1 MWTREMT
8 TADQGLKSPSRRTLL
23 KVGSLAFGG
32 LVIGF
37 SLPFAGRTFAEQVLN
52 EGPEDQPMSNATA
65 LDAFIS
71 IDRDGRVTFTVPKIE
86 MGQGA
91 QSGLAV
97 MVAEELEIGLDQITL
112 KEAPP
117 NEEIYNDKLLN
128 FQATGG
134 STSIRSNWEPLRQ
147 AGAAARL
154 MLIQTA
160 AQRWQVGADQLRAEN
175 GRVLRSDGQSFG
187 YGELVEDASKLP
199 VPENIPLKPAEQYKL
214 IGKPSRRLDTPSK
227 VDGTARFTIDLV
239 VPGMKYA
246 SARACPVIGGKVRN
260 VDDRAARAVPG
271 VIEVIRLENAV
282 AVIGEHTWAAFA
294 GVRALDIE
302 WDLGDN
308 ASIDSAQMEREILQA
323 LDKPGAIANE
333 QGDIDQALKDAATT
347 FEAEYHLP
355 FLAHAALEP
364 MTCVAQVRP
373 DAVEL
378 WVGTQ
383 VPVRAQTAAAEA
395 SGRPAE
401 QVIVNN
407 QLIGGAFGR
416 RLEVDFISQAA
427 AIAAQVQ
434 YPIKL
439 IWTREEDTTHD
450 MYRPHYIDRFA
461 AALDAEGRLLGWRH
475 TIAGASVLAR
485 FAPAAVPENGL
496 DGDAVEVAMHPIY
509 ALPNLRVNYVPVEAK
524 ALYPS
529 WWRGVG
535 PLRSTYM
542 LESFID
548 EVARSVDQDQV
559 EYRMALLG
567 SHPRAQAVLRLAAEQ
582 AGWGEP
588 LEAGHGRGV
597 AVQEVFGS
605 YLATVVELQVTENKG
620 IKLKRLVVAVD
631 CGQVINPVS
640 VKSQIEG
647 GTLFGLSA
655 ALFNEITVSQ
665 GRVEQTN
672 FHDYRQLRISDAPP
686 VETYIVES
694 SEAPGGVGEAGTA
707 MIAPALVN
715 ALATAS
721 GTRIRRLPLAR
732 AGYYVI

>member
-1 MWTREMT
+1 MSQPDT
-8 TADQGLKSPSRRTLL
+8 TLQSPSRRTLL
-23 KVGSLAFGG
+23 KVGSLALGG

-37 SLPFAGRTFAEQVLN
+37 TLPFAGRSFAEQVLN

-71 IDRDGRVTFTVPKIE
+71 IDRDGQVTFTVPKIE

-97 MVAEELEIGLDQITL
+97 MVAEELEIGLEQITL

-117 NEEIYNDKLLN
+117 NEQIYNDKLLN

-154 MLIQTA
+154 LLIQAA
-160 AQRWQVGADQLRAEN
+160 AQRWQLGADQLRAEN
-175 GRVLRSDGQSFG
+175 GRVLGPDGQSLG
-187 YGELVEDASKLP
+187 YGELVEDAAKLP
-199 VPENIPLKPAEQYKL
+199 VPEDIPLKPADQFRL
-214 IGKPSRRLDTPSK
+214 IGKPTRRLDTPAK

-246 SARACPVIGGKVRN
+246 SIRACPVLGGTLRE
-260 VDDRAARAVPG
+260 VDERAARQIPG
-271 VIEVIRLENAV
+271 VIEVVRLDNAV

-294 GVRALDIE
+294 GVRALEID
-302 WDLGDN
+302 WALGDN
-308 ASIDSAQMEREILQA
+308 AGIDSAQMEREIRGA

-333 QGDIDQALKDAATT
+333 QGDIDAALKDAANT
-347 FEAEYHLP
+347 FEAEYEMP

-364 MTCVAQVRP
+364 MTCVAEVRA

-395 SGRPAE
+395 AGRPVE

-416 RLEVDFISQAA
+416 RLEVDFISQAV
-427 AIAAQVQ
+427 AIAAQVD

-439 IWTREEDTTHD
+439 TWTREEDTTHD

-461 AALDAEGRLLGWRH
+461 AALDAEGRLQGWRH

-485 FAPAAVPENGL
+485 FAPEAVPENGL

-509 ALPNLRVNYVPVEAK
+509 AMPNLRVNYVPVPPR
-524 ALYPS
+524 ALHQS

-548 EVARSVDQDQV
+548 EVARSVEQDPV
-559 EYRMALLG
+559 DYRMALLG
-567 SHPRAQAVLRLAAEQ
+567 NHPRAQGVLRLAAEK

-605 YLATVVELQVTENKG
+605 FLATVVELQVSEDKG
-620 IKLKRLVVAVD
+620 IRLKRLVVAID
-631 CGQVINPVS
+631 CGQVMNPVS

-655 ALFNEITVSQ
+655 ALFNEITVRE

-694 SEAPGGVGEAGTA
+694 REAPGGVGEAGTA

-715 ALATAS
+715 ALAAAN

>member
-1 MWTREMT
+1 MAHPDT
-8 TADQGLKSPSRRTLL
+8 TLESRSRRNLL
-23 KVGSLAFGG
+23 KVGSLALGG

-37 SLPFAGRTFAEQVLN
+37 SLPFPGRSFAEQVLS

-65 LDAFIS
+65 LDAFIG
-71 IDRDGRVTFTVPKIE
+71 IDRDGKVIFTVPKIE

-97 MVAEELEIGLDQITL
+97 MIDEELEIGLDQITL

-117 NEEIYNDKLLN
+117 NEAIYNDKLLN

-154 MLIQTA
+154 LLIQVA

-175 GRVLRSDGQSFG
+175 GRVLGPDGQSFG
-187 YGELVEDASKLP
+187 YGELVDDASKLP
-199 VPENIPLKPAEQYKL
+199 VPENIPLKPAEQFKL
-214 IGKPSRRLDTPSK
+214 IGKPTRRLDTPAK
-227 VDGTARFTIDLV
+227 VNGTARFTIDLV

-246 SARACPVIGGKVRN
+246 SARACPVIGGTVRS
-260 VDDRAARAVPG
+260 VDDRAARKVPG
-271 VIEVIRLENAV
+271 VIDVIRLGNAV
-282 AVIGEHTWAAFA
+282 AVIGEHTWATFA
-294 GVRALDIE
+294 GVRTLEIE
-302 WDLGDN
+302 WDYGDN
-308 ASIDSAQMEREILQA
+308 ADIDSAQMEREIKEA
-323 LDKPGAIANE
+323 LDKPGALANE
-333 QGDIDQALKDAATT
+333 QGDIDKALKDAAKT
-347 FEAEYHLP
+347 FEAEYQMP

-401 QVIVNN
+401 QIIVNN

-416 RLEVDFISQAA
+416 RLEVDFIHQAA
-427 AIAAQVQ
+427 AIAAKVD

-439 IWTREEDTTHD
+439 TWLREEDTTHD

-461 AALDAEGRLLGWRH
+461 AAMDAEGRLLGWRH

-485 FAPAAVPENGL
+485 FAPAAVPDSGL
-496 DGDAVEVAMHPIY
+496 DGDAVEVAIHPIY
-509 ALPNLRVNYVPVEAK
+509 AMQNLRVNYVPVPPK
-524 ALYPS
+524 ALRQS

-548 EVARSVDQDQV
+548 EVARSVDRDPV
-559 EYRMALLG
+559 EYRMELLG

-582 AGWGEP
+582 AGWGKP

-605 YLATVVELQVTENKG
+605 FLATVVELQVTEDKG

-631 CGQVINPVS
+631 CGQVMNPVS

-655 ALFNEITVSQ
+655 ALFNEITVSK
-665 GRVEQTN
+665 GRVEQSN
-672 FHDYRQLRISDAPP
+672 FHDYRQLRISEAPP
-686 VETYIVES
+686 VETFIVES
-694 SEAPGGVGEAGTA
+694 REAPGGVGEAGTA

-715 ALATAS
+715 ALASAN

>member
-1 MWTREMT
+1 MSQPDT
-8 TADQGLKSPSRRTLL
+8 TLQSPSRRTLL
-23 KVGSLAFGG
+23 KVGSLALGG

-37 SLPFAGRTFAEQVLN
+37 TLPFAGRSFAEQILN

-71 IDRDGRVTFTVPKIE
+71 IDRDGQVTFTVPKIE

-97 MVAEELEIGLDQITL
+97 MVAEELEIGLEQITL

-117 NEEIYNDKLLN
+117 NEQIYNDKLLN

-154 MLIQTA
+154 LLIQAA
-160 AQRWQVGADQLRAEN
+160 AQRWQLGADQLRAEN
-175 GRVLRSDGQSFG
+175 RRVLGPDGQSLG
-187 YGELVEDASKLP
+187 YGELVEDATKLP
-199 VPENIPLKPAEQYKL
+199 VPEDIPLKPADQFRL
-214 IGKPSRRLDTPSK
+214 IGKPTRRLDTPAK

-246 SARACPVIGGKVRN
+246 SIRACPVLGGTLRE
-260 VDDRAARAVPG
+260 VDERAARQIPG
-271 VIEVIRLENAV
+271 VIEVVRLDNAV

-294 GVRALDIE
+294 GVRALEID
-302 WDLGDN
+302 WALGDN
-308 ASIDSAQMEREILQA
+308 AGIDSAQMEREIREA

-333 QGDIDQALKDAATT
+333 QGDIDAALKDAART
-347 FEAEYHLP
+347 FEAEYEMP

-364 MTCVAQVRP
+364 MTCVAEVRA

-395 SGRPAE
+395 AGRPVE

-416 RLEVDFISQAA
+416 RLEVDFISQAV
-427 AIAAQVQ
+427 AIAAQVD

-439 IWTREEDTTHD
+439 TWTREEDTTHD

-461 AALDAEGRLLGWRH
+461 AALDAEGRLQGWRH

-485 FAPAAVPENGL
+485 FAPEAVPENGL

-509 ALPNLRVNYVPVEAK
+509 AMPNLRVNYVPVPPR
-524 ALYPS
+524 ALHQS

-548 EVARSVDQDQV
+548 EVARSVERDPVD
-559 EYRMALLG
+559 YRMALLG
-567 SHPRAQAVLRLAAEQ
+567 NHPRAQGVLRLAAEK

-605 YLATVVELQVTENKG
+605 FLATVVELQVSEDKG
-620 IKLKRLVVAVD
+620 IRLKRLVVAID
-631 CGQVINPVS
+631 CGQVMNPVS

-655 ALFNEITVSQ
+655 ALFNEITVRE

-694 SEAPGGVGEAGTA
+694 REAPGGVGEAGTA

-715 ALATAS
+715 ALAAAN

>member
-1 MWTREMT
+1 MSQPDT
-8 TADQGLKSPSRRTLL
+8 TLQSPSRRTLL
-23 KVGSLAFGG
+23 KVGSLALGG

-37 SLPFAGRTFAEQVLN
+37 TLPFAGRSFAEQVLN

-71 IDRDGRVTFTVPKIE
+71 IDRDGQVTFTVPKIE

-97 MVAEELEIGLDQITL
+97 MVAEELEIGLEQITL

-117 NEEIYNDKLLN
+117 NEQIYNDKLLN

-154 MLIQTA
+154 LLIQAA
-160 AQRWQVGADQLRAEN
+160 AQRWQLGADQLRAEN
-175 GRVLRSDGQSFG
+175 GRVLGPDGQSLG
-187 YGELVEDASKLP
+187 YDELVEDAAKLP
-199 VPENIPLKPAEQYKL
+199 VPEDIPLKPADQFRL
-214 IGKPSRRLDTPSK
+214 IGKPTRRLDTPAK

-246 SARACPVIGGKVRN
+246 SIRACPVLGGTLREA
-260 VDDRAARAVPG
+260 DERAARQIPG
-271 VIEVIRLENAV
+271 VIEVVRLDNAV

-294 GVRALDIE
+294 GVRALEID
-302 WDLGDN
+302 WALGDN
-308 ASIDSAQMEREILQA
+308 AGIDSAQMEREIRGA

-333 QGDIDQALKDAATT
+333 QGDIDAALKDAANT
-347 FEAEYHLP
+347 FEAEYEMP

-364 MTCVAQVRP
+364 MTCVAEVRA

-395 SGRPAE
+395 AGRPVE

-416 RLEVDFISQAA
+416 RLEVDFISQAV
-427 AIAAQVQ
+427 AIAAQVD

-439 IWTREEDTTHD
+439 TWTREEDTTHD

-461 AALDAEGRLLGWRH
+461 AALDAEGRLQGWRH

-485 FAPAAVPENGL
+485 FAPEAVPENGL

-509 ALPNLRVNYVPVEAK
+509 AMPNLRVNYVPVPPR
-524 ALYPS
+524 ALHQS

-548 EVARSVDQDQV
+548 EVARSVEQDPV
-559 EYRMALLG
+559 DYRMALLG
-567 SHPRAQAVLRLAAEQ
+567 NHPRAQGVLRLAAEK

-605 YLATVVELQVTENKG
+605 FLATVVELQVSEDKG
-620 IKLKRLVVAVD
+620 IRLKRLVVAID
-631 CGQVINPVS
+631 CGQVMNPVS

-655 ALFNEITVSQ
+655 ALFNEITVRE

-694 SEAPGGVGEAGTA
+694 REAPGGVGEAGTA

-715 ALATAS
+715 ALAAAN

>member
-1 MWTREMT
+1 MSQPDT
-8 TADQGLKSPSRRTLL
+8 TLQSPSRRTLL
-23 KVGSLAFGG
+23 KVGSLALGG

-37 SLPFAGRTFAEQVLN
+37 TLPFAGRSFAEQVLN

-71 IDRDGRVTFTVPKIE
+71 IDRDGQVTFTVPKIE

-97 MVAEELEIGLDQITL
+97 MVAEELEIGLEQITL

-117 NEEIYNDKLLN
+117 NEQIYNDKLLN

-154 MLIQTA
+154 LLIQAA
-160 AQRWQVGADQLRAEN
+160 AQRWQLGADQLRAEN
-175 GRVLRSDGQSFG
+175 GRVLGPDGQSLG
-187 YGELVEDASKLP
+187 YGELVEDAAKLP
-199 VPENIPLKPAEQYKL
+199 VPEDIPLKPADQFRL
-214 IGKPSRRLDTPSK
+214 IGKPTRRLDTPAK

-246 SARACPVIGGKVRN
+246 SIRACPVLGGTLREVN
-260 VDDRAARAVPG
+260 ERAARRIPG
-271 VIEVIRLENAV
+271 VIEVVRLDNAV

-294 GVRALDIE
+294 GVRALEID
-302 WDLGDN
+302 WALGDN
-308 ASIDSAQMEREILQA
+308 AGIDSAQMEREIRAA

-333 QGDIDQALKDAATT
+333 QGDIDAALKDAART
-347 FEAEYHLP
+347 FEAEYEMP

-364 MTCVAQVRP
+364 MTCVAEVRA

-395 SGRPAE
+395 AGRPVE

-416 RLEVDFISQAA
+416 RLEVDFISQAV
-427 AIAAQVQ
+427 AIAAQVD

-439 IWTREEDTTHD
+439 TWTREEDTTHD

-461 AALDAEGRLLGWRH
+461 AALDAEGRLQGWRH

-485 FAPAAVPENGL
+485 FAPEAVPENGL
-496 DGDAVEVAMHPIY
+496 DGDAVEVAMHPSY
-509 ALPNLRVNYVPVEAK
+509 AMPNLRVNYVPVPPR
-524 ALYPS
+524 ALHQS

-548 EVARSVDQDQV
+548 EVARSVEQDPV
-559 EYRMALLG
+559 DYRMALLG
-567 SHPRAQAVLRLAAEQ
+567 NHPRAQGVLRLAAEK

-605 YLATVVELQVTENKG
+605 FLATVVELQVSEDKG
-620 IKLKRLVVAVD
+620 IRLKRLVVAID
-631 CGQVINPVS
+631 CGQVMNPVS

-655 ALFNEITVSQ
+655 ALFNEITVRE

-694 SEAPGGVGEAGTA
+694 REAPGGVGEAGTA

-715 ALATAS
+715 ALAAAN

>member
-1 MWTREMT
+1 MAHPDT
-8 TADQGLKSPSRRTLL
+8 TLESRSRRNLL
-23 KVGSLAFGG
+23 KVGSLALGG

-37 SLPFAGRTFAEQVLN
+37 SLPFPGRSFAEQVLS

-65 LDAFIS
+65 LDAFIG
-71 IDRDGRVTFTVPKIE
+71 IDRDGKVIFTVPKIE

-97 MVAEELEIGLDQITL
+97 MIAEELEIGLDQITL

-117 NEEIYNDKLLN
+117 NEAIYNDKLLN

-154 MLIQTA
+154 LLIQAA

-175 GRVLRSDGQSFG
+175 GRVLGPNGQSFG
-187 YGELVEDASKLP
+187 YGELVDDASKLP
-199 VPENIPLKPAEQYKL
+199 VPENIPLKPAEQFKL
-214 IGKPSRRLDTPSK
+214 IGKPTRRLDTPAK
-227 VDGTARFTIDLV
+227 VNGTARFTIDLV

-246 SARACPVIGGKVRN
+246 SARACPVLGGTVRS
-260 VDDRAARAVPG
+260 VDDRAARKVPG
-271 VIEVIRLENAV
+271 VIDVIRLGDAV
-282 AVIGEHTWAAFA
+282 AVIGEHTWATFA
-294 GVRALDIE
+294 GVRALEIE
-302 WDLGDN
+302 WDYGDN
-308 ASIDSAQMEREILQA
+308 ANIDSAQMEREIKEA
-323 LDKPGAIANE
+323 LDKPGALANE
-333 QGDIDQALKDAATT
+333 QGDIDKALKDAAKT
-347 FEAEYHLP
+347 FEAEYQMP

-401 QVIVNN
+401 QIIVNN

-416 RLEVDFISQAA
+416 RLEVDFIHQAV
-427 AIAAQVQ
+427 AIAAKVD

-439 IWTREEDTTHD
+439 TWLREEDTTHD

-461 AALDAEGRLLGWRH
+461 AAMDAEGRLLGWRH

-485 FAPAAVPENGL
+485 FAPAAVPDSGL
-496 DGDAVEVAMHPIY
+496 DGDAVEVAIHPIY
-509 ALPNLRVNYVPVEAK
+509 AMRNLRVNYVPVPPK
-524 ALYPS
+524 ALRQS

-548 EVARSVDQDQV
+548 EVARSVDRDPV
-559 EYRMALLG
+559 EYRMELLG

-605 YLATVVELQVTENKG
+605 FLATVVELQVTEDKG
-620 IKLKRLVVAVD
+620 IKLKRLVVAID
-631 CGQVINPVS
+631 CGQVMNPVS

-655 ALFNEITVSQ
+655 ALFNEITVSK
-665 GRVEQTN
+665 GRVEQSN
-672 FHDYRQLRISDAPP
+672 FHDYRQLRISEAPP
-686 VETYIVES
+686 VETFIVES
-694 SEAPGGVGEAGTA
+694 REAPGGVGEAGTA

-715 ALATAS
+715 ALASAN

>member
-1 MWTREMT
+1 MSQPDT
-8 TADQGLKSPSRRTLL
+8 TLQSPSRRTLL
-23 KVGSLAFGG
+23 KVGSLALGG

-37 SLPFAGRTFAEQVLN
+37 TLPFAGRSFAEQILN

-71 IDRDGRVTFTVPKIE
+71 IDRDGQVTFTVPKIE

-97 MVAEELEIGLDQITL
+97 MVAEELEIGLEQITL

-117 NEEIYNDKLLN
+117 NEQIYNDKLLN

-154 MLIQTA
+154 LLIQAA
-160 AQRWQVGADQLRAEN
+160 AQRWQLGADQLRAEN
-175 GRVLRSDGQSFG
+175 GRVLGPDGQSLG
-187 YGELVEDASKLP
+187 YGELVEDAAKLP
-199 VPENIPLKPAEQYKL
+199 VPEDIPLKPADQFRL
-214 IGKPSRRLDTPSK
+214 IGKPTRRLDTPAK

-246 SARACPVIGGKVRN
+246 SIRACPVLGGTLRE
-260 VDDRAARAVPG
+260 VDERAARQIPG
-271 VIEVIRLENAV
+271 VIEVVRLDNAV
-282 AVIGEHTWAAFA
+282 AVIGEYTWAAFA
-294 GVRALDIE
+294 GVRALEID
-302 WDLGDN
+302 WALGDN
-308 ASIDSAQMEREILQA
+308 AGIDSAQMEREIRAA

-333 QGDIDQALKDAATT
+333 QGDIDAALKDAART
-347 FEAEYHLP
+347 FEAEYEMP

-364 MTCVAQVRP
+364 MTCVAEVRA

-395 SGRPAE
+395 AGRPVE

-416 RLEVDFISQAA
+416 RLEVDFISQAV
-427 AIAAQVQ
+427 AIAAQVD

-439 IWTREEDTTHD
+439 TWTREEDTTHD

-461 AALDAEGRLLGWRH
+461 AALDAEGRLQGWRH

-485 FAPAAVPENGL
+485 FAPEAVPENGL

-509 ALPNLRVNYVPVEAK
+509 AMPNLRVNYVPVPPR
-524 ALYPS
+524 ALHQS

-548 EVARSVDQDQV
+548 EVARSVEQDPV
-559 EYRMALLG
+559 DYRMALLG
-567 SHPRAQAVLRLAAEQ
+567 NHPRAQGVLRLAAEK

-605 YLATVVELQVTENKG
+605 FLATVVELQVSEDKG
-620 IKLKRLVVAVD
+620 IRLKRLVVAID
-631 CGQVINPVS
+631 CGQVMNPVS

-655 ALFNEITVSQ
+655 ALFNEITVRE

-694 SEAPGGVGEAGTA
+694 REAPGGVGEAGTA

-715 ALATAS
+715 ALAATN

>member
-1 MWTREMT
+1 MSQPDT
-8 TADQGLKSPSRRTLL
+8 TLQSPSRRTLL
-23 KVGSLAFGG
+23 KVGSLALGG

-37 SLPFAGRTFAEQVLN
+37 TLPFAGRSFAEQILN

-71 IDRDGRVTFTVPKIE
+71 IDRDGQVTFTVPKIE

-97 MVAEELEIGLDQITL
+97 MVAEELEIGLEQITL

-117 NEEIYNDKLLN
+117 NEQIYNDKLLN

-154 MLIQTA
+154 LLIQAA
-160 AQRWQVGADQLRAEN
+160 AQRWQLGADQLRAEN
-175 GRVLRSDGQSFG
+175 GRVLGPDGQSLG
-187 YGELVEDASKLP
+187 YGELVEDAAKLP
-199 VPENIPLKPAEQYKL
+199 VPEDIPLKPADQYRL
-214 IGKPSRRLDTPSK
+214 IGKPTRRLDTPAK
-227 VDGTARFTIDLV
+227 VDGTARFTIDLA

-246 SARACPVIGGKVRN
+246 SIRACPVLGGTLRE
-260 VDDRAARAVPG
+260 VDERAARQIPG
-271 VIEVIRLENAV
+271 VIEVVRLDNAV

-294 GVRALDIE
+294 GVRALEID
-302 WDLGDN
+302 WALGDN
-308 ASIDSAQMEREILQA
+308 AGIDSAQMEREIREA

-333 QGDIDQALKDAATT
+333 QGDIDAALKDAART
-347 FEAEYHLP
+347 FEAEYEMP

-364 MTCVAQVRP
+364 MTCVAEVRA

-395 SGRPAE
+395 AGRPVE

-416 RLEVDFISQAA
+416 RLEVDFISQAV
-427 AIAAQVQ
+427 AIAAQVD

-439 IWTREEDTTHD
+439 TWTREEDTTHD

-461 AALDAEGRLLGWRH
+461 AALDAEGRLQGWRH

-485 FAPAAVPENGL
+485 FAPEAVPENGL

-509 ALPNLRVNYVPVEAK
+509 AMPNLRVNYVPVPPR
-524 ALYPS
+524 ALHQS

-548 EVARSVDQDQV
+548 EVARSVEQDPV
-559 EYRMALLG
+559 DYRMALLG
-567 SHPRAQAVLRLAAEQ
+567 NHPRAQGVLRLAAEK

-605 YLATVVELQVTENKG
+605 FLATVVELQVSEDKG
-620 IKLKRLVVAVD
+620 IRLKRLVVAID
-631 CGQVINPVS
+631 CGQVMNPVS

-655 ALFNEITVSQ
+655 ALFNEITVRE

-694 SEAPGGVGEAGTA
+694 REAPGGVGEAGTA

-715 ALATAS
+715 ALAAAN

>member
-1 MWTREMT
+1 MAHPDT
-8 TADQGLKSPSRRTLL
+8 TLESRSRRNLL
-23 KVGSLAFGG
+23 KVGSLALGG

-37 SLPFAGRTFAEQVLN
+37 SLPFPGRSFAEQVLS

-65 LDAFIS
+65 LDAFIG
-71 IDRDGRVTFTVPKIE
+71 IDRDGKVIFTVPKIE

-97 MVAEELEIGLDQITL
+97 MIAEELEIGLDQITL

-117 NEEIYNDKLLN
+117 NEAIYNDKLLN

-154 MLIQTA
+154 LLIQAA

-175 GRVLRSDGQSFG
+175 GRVLGPNGQSFG
-187 YGELVEDASKLP
+187 YGELVDDASKLP
-199 VPENIPLKPAEQYKL
+199 VPENIALKPAEQFKL
-214 IGKPSRRLDTPSK
+214 IGKPTRRLDTPAK
-227 VDGTARFTIDLV
+227 VNGTARFTIDLV

-246 SARACPVIGGKVRN
+246 SARACPVIGGTVRS
-260 VDDRAARAVPG
+260 VDDRAARKVPG
-271 VIEVIRLENAV
+271 VIDVIRLGDAV
-282 AVIGEHTWAAFA
+282 AVIGEHTWATFA
-294 GVRALDIE
+294 GVRALEIE
-302 WDLGDN
+302 WDYGDN
-308 ASIDSAQMEREILQA
+308 ANIDSAQMEREIKEA
-323 LDKPGAIANE
+323 LDKPGALANE
-333 QGDIDQALKDAATT
+333 QGDIDKALKDAAKT
-347 FEAEYHLP
+347 FEAEYQMP

-401 QVIVNN
+401 QIIVNN

-416 RLEVDFISQAA
+416 RLEVDFIHQAA
-427 AIAAQVQ
+427 AIAAKVD

-439 IWTREEDTTHD
+439 TWLREEDTTHD

-461 AALDAEGRLLGWRH
+461 AAMDAEGRLLGWRH

-485 FAPAAVPENGL
+485 FAPAAVPDSGL
-496 DGDAVEVAMHPIY
+496 DGDAVEVAIHPIY
-509 ALPNLRVNYVPVEAK
+509 AMQNLRVNYVPVPPK
-524 ALYPS
+524 ALRQS

-548 EVARSVDQDQV
+548 EVARSVDRDPV
-559 EYRMALLG
+559 EYRMELLG

-582 AGWGEP
+582 AGWSGP

-605 YLATVVELQVTENKG
+605 FLATVVELQVSEDKG
-620 IKLKRLVVAVD
+620 IKLKRLVVAID
-631 CGQVINPVS
+631 CGQVMNPVS

-655 ALFNEITVSQ
+655 ALFNEITVSK
-665 GRVEQTN
+665 GRVEQSN
-672 FHDYRQLRISDAPP
+672 FHDYRQLRISEAPP
-686 VETYIVES
+686 VETFIVES
-694 SEAPGGVGEAGTA
+694 REAPGGVGEAGTA

-715 ALATAS
+715 ALASAN

>member
-1 MWTREMT
+1 MSQPDT
-8 TADQGLKSPSRRTLL
+8 TLQSPSRRTLL
-23 KVGSLAFGG
+23 KVGSLALGG

-37 SLPFAGRTFAEQVLN
+37 TLPFAGRSFAEQILN

-71 IDRDGRVTFTVPKIE
+71 IDRDGQVTFTVPKIE

-97 MVAEELEIGLDQITL
+97 MVAEELEIGLEQITL

-117 NEEIYNDKLLN
+117 NEQIYNDKLLN

-154 MLIQTA
+154 LLIQAA
-160 AQRWQVGADQLRAEN
+160 AQRWQLGADQLRAEN
-175 GRVLRSDGQSFG
+175 GRVLGPDGQSLG
-187 YGELVEDASKLP
+187 YGELVEDAAKLP
-199 VPENIPLKPAEQYKL
+199 VPEDIPLKPADQFRL
-214 IGKPSRRLDTPSK
+214 IGKPTRRLDTPAK

-246 SARACPVIGGKVRN
+246 SIRACPVLGGTLRE
-260 VDDRAARAVPG
+260 VDERAARQIPG
-271 VIEVIRLENAV
+271 VIEVVRLDNAV

-294 GVRALDIE
+294 GVRALEID
-302 WDLGDN
+302 WALGDN
-308 ASIDSAQMEREILQA
+308 ADIGSAQMEREIREA

-333 QGDIDQALKDAATT
+333 QGDIDAALKDAART
-347 FEAEYHLP
+347 FEAEYEMP

-364 MTCVAQVRP
+364 MTCVAEVRA

-395 SGRPAE
+395 AGRPAE

-416 RLEVDFISQAA
+416 RLEVDFISQAV
-427 AIAAQVQ
+427 AIAAQVD

-439 IWTREEDTTHD
+439 TWTREEDTTHD

-461 AALDAEGRLLGWRH
+461 AALDAEGRLQGWRH

-485 FAPAAVPENGL
+485 FAPEAVPENGL

-509 ALPNLRVNYVPVEAK
+509 AMPNLRVNYVPVPPR
-524 ALYPS
+524 ALQQS

-548 EVARSVDQDQV
+548 EVARSVEQDPV
-559 EYRMALLG
+559 DYRMALLG
-567 SHPRAQAVLRLAAEQ
+567 NHPRAQGVLRLAAEK

-605 YLATVVELQVTENKG
+605 FLATVVELQVSEDKG
-620 IKLKRLVVAVD
+620 IRLKRLVVAID
-631 CGQVINPVS
+631 CGQVMNPVS

-655 ALFNEITVSQ
+655 ALFNEITVRE

-694 SEAPGGVGEAGTA
+694 REAPGGVGEAGTA

-715 ALATAS
+715 ALTAAN

>member
-1 MWTREMT
+1 MSQPDT
-8 TADQGLKSPSRRTLL
+8 TLQSPSRRTLL
-23 KVGSLAFGG
+23 KVGSLALGG

-37 SLPFAGRTFAEQVLN
+37 TLPFAGRSFAEQVLN

-71 IDRDGRVTFTVPKIE
+71 IDRDGQVTFTVPKIE

-97 MVAEELEIGLDQITL
+97 MVAEELEIGLEQITL

-117 NEEIYNDKLLN
+117 NEQIYNDKLLN

-147 AGAAARL
+147 AAAAARL
-154 MLIQTA
+154 LLIQAA
-160 AQRWQVGADQLRAEN
+160 AQRWQLGADQLRAEN
-175 GRVLRSDGQSFG
+175 GRVLGPDGQSLG
-187 YGELVEDASKLP
+187 YGELVEDAAKLP
-199 VPENIPLKPAEQYKL
+199 VPEDIPLKPADQFRL
-214 IGKPSRRLDTPSK
+214 IGKPTRRLDTPAK

-246 SARACPVIGGKVRN
+246 SIRACPVLGGTLRE
-260 VDDRAARAVPG
+260 VDERAARQIPG
-271 VIEVIRLENAV
+271 VIEVVRLDNAV

-294 GVRALDIE
+294 GVRALEID
-302 WDLGDN
+302 WALGDN
-308 ASIDSAQMEREILQA
+308 AGIDSAQMEREIRAA

-333 QGDIDQALKDAATT
+333 QGDIDAALKDAART
-347 FEAEYHLP
+347 FEAEYEMP

-364 MTCVAQVRP
+364 MTCVAEVRA

-395 SGRPAE
+395 AGRPVE

-416 RLEVDFISQAA
+416 RLEVDFISQAV
-427 AIAAQVQ
+427 AIAAQVD

-439 IWTREEDTTHD
+439 TWTREEDTTHD

-461 AALDAEGRLLGWRH
+461 AALDAEGRLQGWRH

-485 FAPAAVPENGL
+485 FAPEAVPENGL

-509 ALPNLRVNYVPVEAK
+509 AMPNLRVNYVPVPPR
-524 ALYPS
+524 ALHQS

-548 EVARSVDQDQV
+548 EVARSVEQDPV
-559 EYRMALLG
+559 DYRMALLG
-567 SHPRAQAVLRLAAEQ
+567 NHPRAQGVLRLAAEK

-605 YLATVVELQVTENKG
+605 FLATVVELQVSEDKG
-620 IKLKRLVVAVD
+620 IRLKRLVVAID
-631 CGQVINPVS
+631 CGQVMNPVS

-655 ALFNEITVSQ
+655 ALFNEITVRE

-694 SEAPGGVGEAGTA
+694 REAPGGVGEAGTA

-715 ALATAS
+715 ALAAAN

>member
-1 MWTREMT
+1 MSQPDT
-8 TADQGLKSPSRRTLL
+8 TLQSPSRRTLL
-23 KVGSLAFGG
+23 KVGSLALGG

-37 SLPFAGRTFAEQVLN
+37 TLPFAGRSFAEQILN

-71 IDRDGRVTFTVPKIE
+71 IDRDGQVTFTVPKIE

-97 MVAEELEIGLDQITL
+97 MVAEELEIGLEQITL

-117 NEEIYNDKLLN
+117 NEQIYNDKLLN

-154 MLIQTA
+154 LLIQAA
-160 AQRWQVGADQLRAEN
+160 AQRWQLGADQLRAEN
-175 GRVLRSDGQSFG
+175 GRVLGPDGQSLG
-187 YGELVEDASKLP
+187 YGELVEDAAKLP
-199 VPENIPLKPAEQYKL
+199 VPEDIPLKPADQFRL
-214 IGKPSRRLDTPSK
+214 IGKPTRRLDTPAK

-239 VPGMKYA
+239 VQGMKYA
-246 SARACPVIGGKVRN
+246 SIRACPVLGGTLRE
-260 VDDRAARAVPG
+260 VDERAARQIPG
-271 VIEVIRLENAV
+271 VIEVVRLDNAV

-294 GVRALDIE
+294 GVRALEID
-302 WDLGDN
+302 WALGDN
-308 ASIDSAQMEREILQA
+308 AGIDSAQMEREIRAA

-333 QGDIDQALKDAATT
+333 QGDIDAALKDAART
-347 FEAEYHLP
+347 FEAEYEMP

-364 MTCVAQVRP
+364 MTCVAEVRA

-395 SGRPAE
+395 AGRPAE

-416 RLEVDFISQAA
+416 RLEVDFISQAV
-427 AIAAQVQ
+427 AIAAQVD

-439 IWTREEDTTHD
+439 TWTREEDTTHD

-461 AALDAEGRLLGWRH
+461 AALDAEGRLQGWRH

-485 FAPAAVPENGL
+485 FAPEAVPENGL

-509 ALPNLRVNYVPVEAK
+509 AMPNLRVNYVPVPPR
-524 ALYPS
+524 ALHQS

-548 EVARSVDQDQV
+548 EVARSVEQDPV
-559 EYRMALLG
+559 DYRMALLG
-567 SHPRAQAVLRLAAEQ
+567 NHPRAQGVLRLAAEK

-605 YLATVVELQVTENKG
+605 FLATVVELQVSEDKG
-620 IKLKRLVVAVD
+620 IRLKRLVVAID
-631 CGQVINPVS
+631 CGQVMNPVS

-655 ALFNEITVSQ
+655 ALFNEITVRE

-694 SEAPGGVGEAGTA
+694 REAPGGVGEAGTA

-715 ALATAS
+715 ALAAAN

>member
-1 MWTREMT
+1 MSQPDT
-8 TADQGLKSPSRRTLL
+8 TLQSPSRRTLL
-23 KVGSLAFGG
+23 KVGSLALGG

-37 SLPFAGRTFAEQVLN
+37 TLPFAGRSFAEQVLN

-71 IDRDGRVTFTVPKIE
+71 IDRDGQVTFTVPKIE

-97 MVAEELEIGLDQITL
+97 MVAEELEIGLEQITL

-117 NEEIYNDKLLN
+117 NEQIYNDKLLN

-154 MLIQTA
+154 LLIQAA
-160 AQRWQVGADQLRAEN
+160 AQRWQLGADQLRAEN
-175 GRVLRSDGQSFG
+175 GRVLGPDGQSLG
-187 YGELVEDASKLP
+187 YGELVEDAAKLP
-199 VPENIPLKPAEQYKL
+199 VPEDIPLKPADQFRL
-214 IGKPSRRLDTPSK
+214 IGKPTRRLDTPAK

-246 SARACPVIGGKVRN
+246 SIRACPVLGGTLRE
-260 VDDRAARAVPG
+260 VDERAARQIPG
-271 VIEVIRLENAV
+271 VIEVVRLDNAV

-294 GVRALDIE
+294 GVRALEID
-302 WDLGDN
+302 WALGGN
-308 ASIDSAQMEREILQA
+308 AGIDSAQMEREIRAA

-333 QGDIDQALKDAATT
+333 QGDIDAALKDAART
-347 FEAEYHLP
+347 FEAEYEMP

-364 MTCVAQVRP
+364 MTCVAEVRA

-383 VPVRAQTAAAEA
+383 VPVRAQTAAAEVA
-395 SGRPAE
+395 GRPAE

-416 RLEVDFISQAA
+416 RLEVDFISQAV
-427 AIAAQVQ
+427 AIAAQVD

-439 IWTREEDTTHD
+439 TWTREEDTTHD

-461 AALDAEGRLLGWRH
+461 AALDAEGRLQGWRH
-475 TIAGASVLAR
+475 AIAGASVLAR
-485 FAPAAVPENGL
+485 FAPEAVPENGL

-509 ALPNLRVNYVPVEAK
+509 AMPNLRVNYVPVPPR
-524 ALYPS
+524 ALHQS

-548 EVARSVDQDQV
+548 EVARSVEQDPV
-559 EYRMALLG
+559 DYRMALLG
-567 SHPRAQAVLRLAAEQ
+567 NRPRAQGVLRLAAEK

-605 YLATVVELQVTENKG
+605 FLATVVELQVSEDKG
-620 IKLKRLVVAVD
+620 IRLKRLVVAID
-631 CGQVINPVS
+631 CGQVMNPVS

-655 ALFNEITVSQ
+655 ALFNEITVRE

-694 SEAPGGVGEAGTA
+694 REAPGGVGEAGTA

-715 ALATAS
+715 ALAAAN

>member
-1 MWTREMT
+1 MNKPEPTL
-8 TADQGLKSPSRRTLL
+8 QSPSRRHLL

-37 SLPFAGRTFAEQVLN
+37 SLPFSGRSFAEQILN

-71 IDRDGRVTFTVPKIE
+71 IDRDGQVTFTVPKIE

-97 MVAEELEIGLDQITL
+97 MVAEELEIGLDQIIL

-117 NEEIYNDKLLN
+117 NEAIYNDKLLN

-154 MLIQTA
+154 LLIQAA
-160 AQRWQVGADQLRAEN
+160 AQRWQVGADRLRAEN
-175 GRVLRSDGQSFG
+175 GRVLGPDGQSAG

-199 VPENIPLKPAEQYKL
+199 VPENIPLKSPEHYKL
-214 IGKPSRRLDTPSK
+214 IGKPTRRLDTPAK
-227 VDGTARFTIDLV
+227 VNGSARFTIDLV

-246 SARACPVIGGKVRN
+246 SARACPVLGGTVRN
-260 VDDRAARAVPG
+260 VDDRAARSVPG
-271 VIEVIRLENAV
+271 VIDVIRLEDAV
-282 AVIGEHTWAAFA
+282 AVIGEHTWATFA
-294 GVRALDIE
+294 GLRALEIE
-302 WDLGDN
+302 WDYGKN
-308 ASIDSAQMEREILQA
+308 ASIDSAQMEREIKES
-323 LDKPGAIANE
+323 LDKTGAIANE
-333 QGDIDQALKDAATT
+333 QGDIDKALKDAAKT
-347 FEAEYHLP
+347 FEAEYQMP

-364 MTCVAQVRP
+364 MTCVAQVRA

-401 QVIVNN
+401 QIIVNN

-416 RLEVDFISQAA
+416 RLEVDFVHQAV
-427 AIAAQVQ
+427 AIAAKVD

-439 IWTREEDTTHD
+439 TWTREEDTTHD
-450 MYRPHYIDRFA
+450 MYRPHYIDRFS
-461 AALDAEGRLLGWRH
+461 AALDAEGRLQGWRH

-496 DGDAVEVAMHPIY
+496 DGDAVEVAQHPIY
-509 ALPNLRVNYVPVEAK
+509 AMPNLRVNYVPVPPG
-524 ALYPS
+524 ALRPS

-535 PLRSTYM
+535 ALRSTYM

-548 EVARSVDQDQV
+548 EVARSVDRDPV

-567 SHPRAQAVLRLAAEQ
+567 NHPRAQAALRLAAEKS
-582 AGWGEP
+582 GWGKP

-605 YLATVVELQVTENKG
+605 FLATVVELHVDENKA
-620 IKLKRLVVAVD
+620 IKLKRLVVAID
-631 CGQVINPVS
+631 CGQVMNPVS

-655 ALFNEITVSQ
+655 ALFNEVTVSE
-665 GRVEQTN
+665 GRVEQSN
-672 FHDYRQLRISDAPP
+672 FHDYRQLRISEAPP
-686 VETYIVES
+686 VETYIIES
-694 SEAPGGVGEAGTA
+694 REAPGGVGESGTA

-715 ALATAS
+715 ALASAN

>member
-1 MWTREMT
+1 MSQPDT
-8 TADQGLKSPSRRTLL
+8 TLQSPSRRTLL
-23 KVGSLAFGG
+23 KVGSLALGG

-37 SLPFAGRTFAEQVLN
+37 TLPFAGRSFAEQVLN

-71 IDRDGRVTFTVPKIE
+71 IDRDGQVTFTVPKIE

-97 MVAEELEIGLDQITL
+97 MVAEELEIGLEQITL

-117 NEEIYNDKLLN
+117 NEQIYNDKLLN

-154 MLIQTA
+154 LLIHAA
-160 AQRWQVGADQLRAEN
+160 AQRWQLGADQLRAEN
-175 GRVLRSDGQSFG
+175 GRVLGPDGQSLG
-187 YGELVEDASKLP
+187 YGELVEDAAKLP
-199 VPENIPLKPAEQYKL
+199 VPEDIPLKPADQFRL
-214 IGKPSRRLDTPSK
+214 IGKPTRRLDTPAK

-239 VPGMKYA
+239 VQGMKYA
-246 SARACPVIGGKVRN
+246 SIRACPVLGGTLRE
-260 VDDRAARAVPG
+260 VDERAARQIPG
-271 VIEVIRLENAV
+271 VIEVVRLDNAV
-282 AVIGEHTWAAFA
+282 AVIGDHTWAAFA
-294 GVRALDIE
+294 GVRALEID
-302 WDLGDN
+302 WALGDN
-308 ASIDSAQMEREILQA
+308 AGIDSAQMEREIRAA

-333 QGDIDQALKDAATT
+333 QGDIDAALKDAART
-347 FEAEYHLP
+347 FEAEYEMP

-364 MTCVAQVRP
+364 MTCVAEVRA

-395 SGRPAE
+395 AGRPVE

-416 RLEVDFISQAA
+416 RLEVDFISQAV
-427 AIAAQVQ
+427 AIAAQVD

-439 IWTREEDTTHD
+439 TWTREEDTTHD

-461 AALDAEGRLLGWRH
+461 AALDAEGRLQGWRH

-485 FAPAAVPENGL
+485 FAPEAVPENGL

-509 ALPNLRVNYVPVEAK
+509 AMPNLRVNYVPVPPR
-524 ALYPS
+524 ALHQS

-548 EVARSVDQDQV
+548 EVARSVEQDPV
-559 EYRMALLG
+559 DYRMALLG
-567 SHPRAQAVLRLAAEQ
+567 NHPRAQGVLRLAAEK

-605 YLATVVELQVTENKG
+605 FLATVVELQVSEDKG
-620 IKLKRLVVAVD
+620 IRLKRLVVAID
-631 CGQVINPVS
+631 CGQVMNPVS

-655 ALFNEITVSQ
+655 ALFNEITVRE

-694 SEAPGGVGEAGTA
+694 REAPGGVGEAGTA

-715 ALATAS
+715 ALAAAN

>member
-1 MWTREMT
+1 MSQPDT
-8 TADQGLKSPSRRTLL
+8 TLQSPSRRTLL
-23 KVGSLAFGG
+23 KVGSLALGG

-37 SLPFAGRTFAEQVLN
+37 TLPFAGRSFAEQVLN

-71 IDRDGRVTFTVPKIE
+71 IDRDGQVTFTVPKIE

-97 MVAEELEIGLDQITL
+97 MVAEELEIGLEQITL

-117 NEEIYNDKLLN
+117 NEQIYNDKLLN

-154 MLIQTA
+154 LLIQAA
-160 AQRWQVGADQLRAEN
+160 AQRWQLGADQLRAEN
-175 GRVLRSDGQSFG
+175 GRVLGPDGQSLG
-187 YGELVEDASKLP
+187 YGELVEDAAKLP
-199 VPENIPLKPAEQYKL
+199 VPEDIPLKPADQYRL
-214 IGKPSRRLDTPSK
+214 IGKPTRRLDTPAK

-246 SARACPVIGGKVRN
+246 SIRACPVLGGTLRE
-260 VDDRAARAVPG
+260 VDERAARQIPG
-271 VIEVIRLENAV
+271 VIEVVRLDNAV

-294 GVRALDIE
+294 GVRALEID
-302 WDLGDN
+302 WALGDN
-308 ASIDSAQMEREILQA
+308 AGIDSAQMEREIRAA

-333 QGDIDQALKDAATT
+333 QGDIDAALKDAART
-347 FEAEYHLP
+347 FEAEYEMP

-364 MTCVAQVRP
+364 MTCVAEVRA

-395 SGRPAE
+395 AGRPVE

-416 RLEVDFISQAA
+416 RLEVDFISQAV
-427 AIAAQVQ
+427 AIAAQVD

-439 IWTREEDTTHD
+439 TWTREEDTTHD

-461 AALDAEGRLLGWRH
+461 AALDAEGRLQGWRH

-485 FAPAAVPENGL
+485 FAPEAVPENGL

-509 ALPNLRVNYVPVEAK
+509 AMPNLRVNYVPVPPR
-524 ALYPS
+524 ALHQS

-548 EVARSVDQDQV
+548 EVARSVEQDPV
-559 EYRMALLG
+559 DYRMALLG
-567 SHPRAQAVLRLAAEQ
+567 NHPRAQGVLRLAAEK

-605 YLATVVELQVTENKG
+605 FLATVVELQVSEDKG
-620 IKLKRLVVAVD
+620 IRLKRLVVAID
-631 CGQVINPVS
+631 CGQVMNPVS

-655 ALFNEITVSQ
+655 ALFNEITVRE

-694 SEAPGGVGEAGTA
+694 REAPGGVGEAGTA

-715 ALATAS
+715 ALAAAN

>member
-1 MWTREMT
+1 MSQPDT
-8 TADQGLKSPSRRTLL
+8 TLQSPSRRTLL
-23 KVGSLAFGG
+23 KVGSLALGG

-37 SLPFAGRTFAEQVLN
+37 TLPFAGRSFAEQILN

-71 IDRDGRVTFTVPKIE
+71 IDRDGQVTFTVPKIE

-97 MVAEELEIGLDQITL
+97 MVAEELEIGLEQITL

-117 NEEIYNDKLLN
+117 NEQIYNDKLLN

-154 MLIQTA
+154 LLIQAA
-160 AQRWQVGADQLRAEN
+160 AQRWQLGADQLRAEN
-175 GRVLRSDGQSFG
+175 GRVLGPDGQSLG
-187 YGELVEDASKLP
+187 YGELVEDAAKLP
-199 VPENIPLKPAEQYKL
+199 VPEDIPLKPADQFRL
-214 IGKPSRRLDTPSK
+214 IGKPTRRLDTPAK

-246 SARACPVIGGKVRN
+246 SIRACPVLGGTLRE
-260 VDDRAARAVPG
+260 VDERAARQIPG
-271 VIEVIRLENAV
+271 VIEVVRLDNAV

-294 GVRALDIE
+294 GVRALEID
-302 WDLGDN
+302 WALGDN
-308 ASIDSAQMEREILQA
+308 AGIDSAQMEREIRGA

-333 QGDIDQALKDAATT
+333 QGDIDAALKDAANT
-347 FEAEYHLP
+347 FEAEYEMP

-364 MTCVAQVRP
+364 MTCVAEVRA

-395 SGRPAE
+395 AGRLVE

-416 RLEVDFISQAA
+416 RLEVDFISQAV
-427 AIAAQVQ
+427 AIAAQVD

-439 IWTREEDTTHD
+439 TWTREEDTTHD

-461 AALDAEGRLLGWRH
+461 AALDAEGRLQGWRH

-485 FAPAAVPENGL
+485 FAPEAVPENGL

-509 ALPNLRVNYVPVEAK
+509 AMPNLRVNYVPVPPR
-524 ALYPS
+524 ALHQS

-548 EVARSVDQDQV
+548 EVARSVEQDPV
-559 EYRMALLG
+559 DYRMALLG
-567 SHPRAQAVLRLAAEQ
+567 NHPRAQGVLRLAAEK

-605 YLATVVELQVTENKG
+605 FLATVVELQVSEDKG
-620 IKLKRLVVAVD
+620 IRLKRLVVAID
-631 CGQVINPVS
+631 CGQVMNPVS

-655 ALFNEITVSQ
+655 ALFNEITVRE

-694 SEAPGGVGEAGTA
+694 REAPGGVGEAGTA

-715 ALATAS
+715 ALAAAN

>member
-1 MWTREMT
+1 MSQPDT
-8 TADQGLKSPSRRTLL
+8 TLQSPSRRTLL
-23 KVGSLAFGG
+23 KVGSLALGG

-37 SLPFAGRTFAEQVLN
+37 TLPFAGRSFAEQVLN

-71 IDRDGRVTFTVPKIE
+71 IDRDGQVTFTVPKIE

-97 MVAEELEIGLDQITL
+97 MVAEELEIGLEQITL

-117 NEEIYNDKLLN
+117 NEQIYNDKLLN

-154 MLIQTA
+154 LLIHAA
-160 AQRWQVGADQLRAEN
+160 AQRWQLGADQLRAEN
-175 GRVLRSDGQSFG
+175 GRVLGPDGQSLG
-187 YGELVEDASKLP
+187 YGELVEDAAKLP
-199 VPENIPLKPAEQYKL
+199 VPEDIPLKPADQFRL
-214 IGKPSRRLDTPSK
+214 IGKPTRRLDTPAK

-246 SARACPVIGGKVRN
+246 SIRACPVLGGTLRE
-260 VDDRAARAVPG
+260 VDERAARQIPG
-271 VIEVIRLENAV
+271 VIEVVRLDNAV

-294 GVRALDIE
+294 GVRALEID
-302 WDLGDN
+302 WALGDN
-308 ASIDSAQMEREILQA
+308 AGIDSAQMEREIRAA

-333 QGDIDQALKDAATT
+333 QGDIDAALKDAART
-347 FEAEYHLP
+347 FEAEYEMP

-364 MTCVAQVRP
+364 MTCVAEVRA

-395 SGRPAE
+395 AGRPAE

-416 RLEVDFISQAA
+416 RLEVDFISQAV
-427 AIAAQVQ
+427 AIAAQVD

-439 IWTREEDTTHD
+439 TWTREEDTTHD

-461 AALDAEGRLLGWRH
+461 AALDAEGRLQGWRH

-485 FAPAAVPENGL
+485 FAPEAVPENGL

-509 ALPNLRVNYVPVEAK
+509 AMPNLRVNYVPVPPR
-524 ALYPS
+524 ALHQS

-548 EVARSVDQDQV
+548 EVARSVEQDPV
-559 EYRMALLG
+559 DYRMALLG
-567 SHPRAQAVLRLAAEQ
+567 NHPRAQGVLRRAAEK

-605 YLATVVELQVTENKG
+605 FLATVVELQVSEDKG
-620 IKLKRLVVAVD
+620 IRLKRLVVAID
-631 CGQVINPVS
+631 CGQVMNPVS

-655 ALFNEITVSQ
+655 ALFNEITVRE

-694 SEAPGGVGEAGTA
+694 REAPGGVGEAGTA

-715 ALATAS
+715 ALAAAN

>member
-1 MWTREMT
+1 MSQPDT
-8 TADQGLKSPSRRTLL
+8 TLQSPSRRTLL
-23 KVGSLAFGG
+23 KVGSLALGG

-37 SLPFAGRTFAEQVLN
+37 TLPFAGRSFAEQVLN

-71 IDRDGRVTFTVPKIE
+71 IDRDGQVTFTVPKIE

-97 MVAEELEIGLDQITL
+97 MVAEELEIGLEQITL

-117 NEEIYNDKLLN
+117 NEQIYNDKLLN

-154 MLIQTA
+154 LLIQAA
-160 AQRWQVGADQLRAEN
+160 AQHWQLGADQLRAEN
-175 GRVLRSDGQSFG
+175 GRVLGPDGQSLG
-187 YGELVEDASKLP
+187 YGELVEDAAKLP
-199 VPENIPLKPAEQYKL
+199 VPEDIPLKPADQFRL
-214 IGKPSRRLDTPSK
+214 IGKPTRRLDTPAK

-246 SARACPVIGGKVRN
+246 SIRACPVLGGTLRE
-260 VDDRAARAVPG
+260 VDERAAWQIPG
-271 VIEVIRLENAV
+271 VIEVVRLDNAV

-294 GVRALDIE
+294 GVRALEID
-302 WDLGDN
+302 WALGDN
-308 ASIDSAQMEREILQA
+308 AGIDSAQMEREIRAA

-333 QGDIDQALKDAATT
+333 QGDIDAALKDAANT
-347 FEAEYHLP
+347 FEAEYEMP

-364 MTCVAQVRP
+364 MTCVAEVRA

-395 SGRPAE
+395 AGRPVE

-416 RLEVDFISQAA
+416 RLEVDFISQAV
-427 AIAAQVQ
+427 AIAAQVD

-439 IWTREEDTTHD
+439 TWTREEDTTHD

-461 AALDAEGRLLGWRH
+461 AALDAEGRLQGWRH

-485 FAPAAVPENGL
+485 FAPEAVPENGL

-509 ALPNLRVNYVPVEAK
+509 AMPNLRVNYVPVPPR
-524 ALYPS
+524 ALHQS

-548 EVARSVDQDQV
+548 EVARSVEQDPV
-559 EYRMALLG
+559 DYRMALLG
-567 SHPRAQAVLRLAAEQ
+567 NHPRAQGVLRLAAEK

-605 YLATVVELQVTENKG
+605 FLATVVELQVSEDKG
-620 IKLKRLVVAVD
+620 IRLKRLVVAID
-631 CGQVINPVS
+631 CGQVMNPVS

-655 ALFNEITVSQ
+655 ALFNEITVRE

-694 SEAPGGVGEAGTA
+694 REAPGGVGEAGTA

-715 ALATAS
+715 ALAAAN

>member
-1 MWTREMT
+1 MSQPDT
-8 TADQGLKSPSRRTLL
+8 TLQSPSRRTLL
-23 KVGSLAFGG
+23 KVGSLALGG

-37 SLPFAGRTFAEQVLN
+37 TLPFAGRSFAEQVLN

-71 IDRDGRVTFTVPKIE
+71 IDRDGQVTFTVPKIE

-97 MVAEELEIGLDQITL
+97 MVAEELEIGLEQITL

-117 NEEIYNDKLLN
+117 NEQIYNDKLLN

-154 MLIQTA
+154 LLIQAA
-160 AQRWQVGADQLRAEN
+160 AQRWQLGADQLRAEN
-175 GRVLRSDGQSFG
+175 GRVLGPDGQSLG
-187 YGELVEDASKLP
+187 YGELVEDAAKLP
-199 VPENIPLKPAEQYKL
+199 VPEDIPLKPADQFRL
-214 IGKPSRRLDTPSK
+214 IGKPTRRLDTPAK

-239 VPGMKYA
+239 VPGMKHA
-246 SARACPVIGGKVRN
+246 SIRACPVLGGTLREVN
-260 VDDRAARAVPG
+260 ERAARQIPG
-271 VIEVIRLENAV
+271 VIEVVRLDNAV

-294 GVRALDIE
+294 GVRALEID
-302 WDLGDN
+302 WALGDN
-308 ASIDSAQMEREILQA
+308 AGIDSAQMEREIRAA

-333 QGDIDQALKDAATT
+333 QGDIDAALKDAART
-347 FEAEYHLP
+347 FEAEYEMP

-364 MTCVAQVRP
+364 MTCVAEVRA

-395 SGRPAE
+395 AGRPVE

-416 RLEVDFISQAA
+416 RLEVDFISQAV
-427 AIAAQVQ
+427 AIAAQVD

-439 IWTREEDTTHD
+439 TWTREEDTTHD

-461 AALDAEGRLLGWRH
+461 AALDAEGRLQGWRH

-485 FAPAAVPENGL
+485 FAPEAVPENGL

-509 ALPNLRVNYVPVEAK
+509 AMPNLRVNYVPVPPR
-524 ALYPS
+524 ALHQS

-548 EVARSVDQDQV
+548 EVARSVEQDPV
-559 EYRMALLG
+559 DYRMALLG
-567 SHPRAQAVLRLAAEQ
+567 NHPRAQGVLRLAAEK

-605 YLATVVELQVTENKG
+605 FLATVVELQVSEDKG
-620 IKLKRLVVAVD
+620 IRLKRLVVAID
-631 CGQVINPVS
+631 CGQVMNPVS

-655 ALFNEITVSQ
+655 ALFNEITVRE

-694 SEAPGGVGEAGTA
+694 REAPGGVGEAGTA

-715 ALATAS
+715 ALAAAN

>member
-1 MWTREMT
+1 MSQPDT
-8 TADQGLKSPSRRTLL
+8 TLQSPSRRTLL
-23 KVGSLAFGG
+23 KVGSLALGG

-37 SLPFAGRTFAEQVLN
+37 TLPFAGRSFAEQILN

-71 IDRDGRVTFTVPKIE
+71 IDRDGQVTFTVPKIE

-97 MVAEELEIGLDQITL
+97 MVAEELEIGLEQITL

-117 NEEIYNDKLLN
+117 NEQIYNDKLLN

-154 MLIQTA
+154 LLIQAA
-160 AQRWQVGADQLRAEN
+160 AQRWQLGADQLRAEN
-175 GRVLRSDGQSFG
+175 RRVLGPDGQSLG
-187 YGELVEDASKLP
+187 YGELVEDAAKLP
-199 VPENIPLKPAEQYKL
+199 VPEDIPLKPADQFRL
-214 IGKPSRRLDTPSK
+214 IGKPTRRLDTPAK

-246 SARACPVIGGKVRN
+246 SIRACPVLGGTLRE
-260 VDDRAARAVPG
+260 VDERAARQIPG
-271 VIEVIRLENAV
+271 VIEVVRLDNAV

-294 GVRALDIE
+294 GVRALEID
-302 WDLGDN
+302 WALGDN
-308 ASIDSAQMEREILQA
+308 AGIDSAQMEREIREA

-333 QGDIDQALKDAATT
+333 QGDIDAALKDAART
-347 FEAEYHLP
+347 FEAEYEMP

-364 MTCVAQVRP
+364 MTCVAEVRA

-395 SGRPAE
+395 AGRPVE

-416 RLEVDFISQAA
+416 RLEVDFISQAV
-427 AIAAQVQ
+427 AIAAQVD

-439 IWTREEDTTHD
+439 TWTREEDTTHD

-461 AALDAEGRLLGWRH
+461 AALDAEGRLQGWRH

-485 FAPAAVPENGL
+485 FAPEAVPENGL

-509 ALPNLRVNYVPVEAK
+509 AMPNLRVNYVPVPPR
-524 ALYPS
+524 ALHQS

-548 EVARSVDQDQV
+548 EVARSVERDPVD
-559 EYRMALLG
+559 YRMALLG
-567 SHPRAQAVLRLAAEQ
+567 NHPRAQGVLRLAAEK

-605 YLATVVELQVTENKG
+605 FLATVVELQVSEDKG
-620 IKLKRLVVAVD
+620 IRLKRLVVAID
-631 CGQVINPVS
+631 CGQVMNPVS

-655 ALFNEITVSQ
+655 ALFNEITVRE

-694 SEAPGGVGEAGTA
+694 REAPGGVGEAGTA

-715 ALATAS
+715 ALAAAN

>member
-1 MWTREMT
+1 MSQPDT
-8 TADQGLKSPSRRTLL
+8 TLQSPSRRTLL
-23 KVGSLAFGG
+23 KVGSLALGG

-37 SLPFAGRTFAEQVLN
+37 TLPFAGRSFAEQILN

-71 IDRDGRVTFTVPKIE
+71 IDRDGQVTFTVPKIE

-97 MVAEELEIGLDQITL
+97 MVAEELEIGLEQITL

-117 NEEIYNDKLLN
+117 NEQIYNDKLLN

-154 MLIQTA
+154 LLIQAA
-160 AQRWQVGADQLRAEN
+160 AQRWQLGADQLRAEN
-175 GRVLRSDGQSFG
+175 GRVLGPDGQSLG
-187 YGELVEDASKLP
+187 YGELVEDAAKLP
-199 VPENIPLKPAEQYKL
+199 VPEDIPLKPADQFRL
-214 IGKPSRRLDTPSK
+214 IGKPTRRLDTPAK

-239 VPGMKYA
+239 VQGMKYA
-246 SARACPVIGGKVRN
+246 SIRACPVLGGTLRE
-260 VDDRAARAVPG
+260 VDERAARQIPG
-271 VIEVIRLENAV
+271 VIEVVRLDNAV

-294 GVRALDIE
+294 GVRALEID
-302 WDLGDN
+302 WALGDN
-308 ASIDSAQMEREILQA
+308 AGIDSAQMEREIREA

-333 QGDIDQALKDAATT
+333 QGDIDAALKDAANT
-347 FEAEYHLP
+347 FEAEYEMP

-364 MTCVAQVRP
+364 MTCVAEVRA

-395 SGRPAE
+395 AGRPAE

-416 RLEVDFISQAA
+416 RLEVDFISQAV
-427 AIAAQVQ
+427 AIAAQVD

-439 IWTREEDTTHD
+439 TWTREEDTTHD

-461 AALDAEGRLLGWRH
+461 AALDAEGRLQGWRH

-485 FAPAAVPENGL
+485 FAPEAVPENGL

-509 ALPNLRVNYVPVEAK
+509 AMPNLRVNYVPVPPR
-524 ALYPS
+524 ALQQS

-548 EVARSVDQDQV
+548 EVARSVEQDPV
-559 EYRMALLG
+559 DYRMALLG
-567 SHPRAQAVLRLAAEQ
+567 NHPRAQGVLRLAAEK

-605 YLATVVELQVTENKG
+605 FLATVVELQVSEDKG
-620 IKLKRLVVAVD
+620 IRLKRLVVAID
-631 CGQVINPVS
+631 CGQVMNPVS

-655 ALFNEITVSQ
+655 ALFNEITVRE

-694 SEAPGGVGEAGTA
+694 REAPGGVGEAGTA

-715 ALATAS
+715 ALAAAN

>member
-1 MWTREMT
+1 MSQPDT
-8 TADQGLKSPSRRTLL
+8 TLQSTSRRTLL
-23 KVGSLAFGG
+23 KVGSLALGG

-37 SLPFAGRTFAEQVLN
+37 TLPFAGRSFAEQILN

-71 IDRDGRVTFTVPKIE
+71 IDRDGQVTFTVPKIE

-97 MVAEELEIGLDQITL
+97 MVAEELEIGLEQITL

-117 NEEIYNDKLLN
+117 NEQIYNDKLLN

-154 MLIQTA
+154 LLIQAA
-160 AQRWQVGADQLRAEN
+160 AQRWQLGADQLRAEN
-175 GRVLRSDGQSFG
+175 GRVLDPDGQSLG
-187 YGELVEDASKLP
+187 YGELVEDAAKLP
-199 VPENIPLKPAEQYKL
+199 VPEDIPLKPADQFRL
-214 IGKPSRRLDTPSK
+214 IGKPTRRLDTPAK

-246 SARACPVIGGKVRN
+246 SIRACPVLGGTLRE
-260 VDDRAARAVPG
+260 VDERAARQIPG
-271 VIEVIRLENAV
+271 VIEVVRLDNAV

-294 GVRALDIE
+294 GVRALEID
-302 WDLGDN
+302 WALGDN
-308 ASIDSAQMEREILQA
+308 AGIDSAQMEREIRAA

-333 QGDIDQALKDAATT
+333 QGDIDAALKDAART
-347 FEAEYHLP
+347 FEAEYEMP

-364 MTCVAQVRP
+364 MTCVAEVRA

-395 SGRPAE
+395 AGRPVE

-416 RLEVDFISQAA
+416 RLEVDFISQAV
-427 AIAAQVQ
+427 AIAAQVD

-439 IWTREEDTTHD
+439 TWTREEDTTHD

-461 AALDAEGRLLGWRH
+461 AALDAEGRLQGWRH

-485 FAPAAVPENGL
+485 FAPEAVPENGL

-509 ALPNLRVNYVPVEAK
+509 AMPNLRVNYVPVPPR
-524 ALYPS
+524 ALHQS

-548 EVARSVDQDQV
+548 EVARSVEQDPV
-559 EYRMALLG
+559 DYRMALLG
-567 SHPRAQAVLRLAAEQ
+567 NHPRAQGVLRLAAEK

-605 YLATVVELQVTENKG
+605 FLATVVELQVSEDKG
-620 IKLKRLVVAVD
+620 IRLKRLVVAID
-631 CGQVINPVS
+631 CGQVMNPVS

-655 ALFNEITVSQ
+655 ALFNEITVRE

-694 SEAPGGVGEAGTA
+694 REAPGGVGEAGTA

-715 ALATAS
+715 ALAAAN

>member
-1 MWTREMT
+1 MSQPDT
-8 TADQGLKSPSRRTLL
+8 TLQSPSRRTLL
-23 KVGSLAFGG
+23 KVGSLALGG

-37 SLPFAGRTFAEQVLN
+37 TLPFAGRSFAEQVLN

-71 IDRDGRVTFTVPKIE
+71 IDRDGQVTFTVPKIE

-97 MVAEELEIGLDQITL
+97 MVAEELEIGLEQITL

-117 NEEIYNDKLLN
+117 NEQIYNDKLLN

-154 MLIQTA
+154 LLIQAA
-160 AQRWQVGADQLRAEN
+160 AQRWQLGSDQLRAEN
-175 GRVLRSDGQSFG
+175 GRVLGPDGQSLG
-187 YGELVEDASKLP
+187 YGELVEDAAKLP
-199 VPENIPLKPAEQYKL
+199 VPEDIPLKPADQFRL
-214 IGKPSRRLDTPSK
+214 IGKPTRRLDTPTK

-239 VPGMKYA
+239 VSGMKYA
-246 SARACPVIGGKVRN
+246 SIRACPVLGGTLRE
-260 VDDRAARAVPG
+260 VDERAARQIPG
-271 VIEVIRLENAV
+271 VIEVVRLDNAV

-294 GVRALDIE
+294 GVRALEID
-302 WDLGDN
+302 WALGDN
-308 ASIDSAQMEREILQA
+308 AGIDSAQMEREIRAA

-333 QGDIDQALKDAATT
+333 QGDIDAALKDAART
-347 FEAEYHLP
+347 FEAEYEMP

-364 MTCVAQVRP
+364 MTCVAEVRA

-395 SGRPAE
+395 AGRPVE

-416 RLEVDFISQAA
+416 RLEVDFISQAV
-427 AIAAQVQ
+427 AIAAQVD

-439 IWTREEDTTHD
+439 TWTREEDTTHD

-461 AALDAEGRLLGWRH
+461 AALDAEGRLQGWRH

-485 FAPAAVPENGL
+485 FAPEAVPENGL

-509 ALPNLRVNYVPVEAK
+509 AMPNLRVNYVPVPPR
-524 ALYPS
+524 ALHQS

-548 EVARSVDQDQV
+548 EVARSVEQDPV
-559 EYRMALLG
+559 DYRMALLG
-567 SHPRAQAVLRLAAEQ
+567 NHPRAQGVLRLAAEK

-605 YLATVVELQVTENKG
+605 FLATVVELQVSEDKG
-620 IKLKRLVVAVD
+620 IRLKRLVVAID
-631 CGQVINPVS
+631 CGQVMNPVS

-655 ALFNEITVSQ
+655 ALFNEITVRE

-694 SEAPGGVGEAGTA
+694 REAPGGVGEAGTA

-715 ALATAS
+715 ALAAAN

>member
-1 MWTREMT
+1 MAHPDT
-8 TADQGLKSPSRRTLL
+8 TLESRSRRNLL
-23 KVGSLAFGG
+23 KVGSLALGG

-37 SLPFAGRTFAEQVLN
+37 SLPFPGRSFAEQVLS
-52 EGPEDQPMSNATA
+52 EGPEDQPMSNAKA
-65 LDAFIS
+65 LDAFIG
-71 IDRDGRVTFTVPKIE
+71 IDRDGKVIFTVPKIE

-97 MVAEELEIGLDQITL
+97 MIAEELEIGLDQITL

-117 NEEIYNDKLLN
+117 NEAIYNDKLLN

-154 MLIQTA
+154 LLIQAA

-175 GRVLRSDGQSFG
+175 GRVLGPDGQSFG
-187 YGELVEDASKLP
+187 YGELVDDASKLP
-199 VPENIPLKPAEQYKL
+199 VPENIPLKPAEQFKL
-214 IGKPSRRLDTPSK
+214 IGKPTRRLDTPAK
-227 VDGTARFTIDLV
+227 VNGTARFTIDLV

-246 SARACPVIGGKVRN
+246 SARACPVIGGTVRS
-260 VDDRAARAVPG
+260 VDDRAARKVPG
-271 VIEVIRLENAV
+271 VIDVIRLGDAV
-282 AVIGEHTWAAFA
+282 AVIGEHTWATFA
-294 GVRALDIE
+294 GVRALEIE
-302 WDLGDN
+302 WDYGDN
-308 ASIDSAQMEREILQA
+308 ADIDSAQMEREIKEA
-323 LDKPGAIANE
+323 LDKPGALANE
-333 QGDIDQALKDAATT
+333 QGDIDKALKDAAKT
-347 FEAEYHLP
+347 FEAEYQMP

-401 QVIVNN
+401 QIIVNN

-416 RLEVDFISQAA
+416 RLEVDFIHQAA
-427 AIAAQVQ
+427 AIAAKVD

-439 IWTREEDTTHD
+439 TWLREEDTTHD

-461 AALDAEGRLLGWRH
+461 AAMDAEGRLLGWRH

-485 FAPAAVPENGL
+485 FAPAAVPDSGL
-496 DGDAVEVAMHPIY
+496 DGDAVEVAIHPIY
-509 ALPNLRVNYVPVEAK
+509 AMQNLRVNYVPVPPK
-524 ALYPS
+524 ALRQS

-548 EVARSVDQDQV
+548 EVARSVDRDPV
-559 EYRMALLG
+559 EYRMELLG

-605 YLATVVELQVTENKG
+605 FLATVVELQVTEDKG

-631 CGQVINPVS
+631 CGQVMNPVS

-655 ALFNEITVSQ
+655 ALFNEITVSK
-665 GRVEQTN
+665 GRVEQSN
-672 FHDYRQLRISDAPP
+672 FHDYRQLRISEAPP
-686 VETYIVES
+686 VETFIVES
-694 SEAPGGVGEAGTA
+694 REAPGGVGEAGTA

-715 ALATAS
+715 ALASAN

>member
-1 MWTREMT
+1 MANPDT
-8 TADQGLKSPSRRTLL
+8 TLQSPSRRNLL
-23 KVGSLAFGG
+23 KVGSLALGG

-37 SLPFAGRTFAEQVLN
+37 SLPFPGRSFAEQVLS

-71 IDRDGRVTFTVPKIE
+71 IDRNGQVVFTVPKIE

-117 NEEIYNDKLLN
+117 NEAIYNDKLLN

-154 MLIQTA
+154 LLIQAA
-160 AQRWQVGADQLRAEN
+160 AQRWQVGTDQLRAEN
-175 GRVLRSDGQSFG
+175 GRVLGPNRQSFG
-187 YGELVEDASKLP
+187 YGELVDDASKLP
-199 VPENIPLKPAEQYKL
+199 VPENIPLKPSEQFKL
-214 IGKPSRRLDTPSK
+214 IGKPTRRLDTPAK
-227 VDGTARFTIDLV
+227 VNGTARFTIDLV

-246 SARACPVIGGKVRN
+246 SARACPVIGGTVRS
-260 VDDRAARAVPG
+260 VDDRAARKVSG
-271 VIEVIRLENAV
+271 VIDVIRLGDAV
-282 AVIGEHTWAAFA
+282 AVIGEHTWATFA
-294 GVRALDIE
+294 GVRALEIE
-302 WDLGDN
+302 WDYGDN
-308 ASIDSAQMEREILQA
+308 ATIDSAQMEREIKEA
-323 LDKPGAIANE
+323 LDQPGALASE
-333 QGDIDQALKDAATT
+333 RGDIDKALEDAAKT
-347 FEAEYHLP
+347 FEAEYQMP

-383 VPVRAQTAAAEA
+383 VPVRAQTAASEA

-416 RLEVDFISQAA
+416 RLEVDFISQAV
-427 AIAAQVQ
+427 AIAAKVD

-439 IWTREEDTTHD
+439 TWLREEDTTHD

-461 AALDAEGRLLGWRH
+461 AAMDAEGRLLGWRH

-496 DGDAVEVAMHPIY
+496 DGDAVEVAIHPIY
-509 ALPNLRVNYVPVEAK
+509 AMQDLRVNYVPVPPK
-524 ALYPS
+524 ALRQS

-548 EVARSVDQDQV
+548 EVARSVDRDPV
-559 EYRMALLG
+559 EYRMELLG
-567 SHPRAQAVLRLAAEQ
+567 DHPRAQAVLRLAAEQ
-582 AGWGEP
+582 AGWSEP

-605 YLATVVELQVTENKG
+605 FLATVVELQVSEDKG
-620 IKLKRLVVAVD
+620 IKLKRLVVAID
-631 CGQVINPVS
+631 CGQVMNPVS

-665 GRVEQTN
+665 GRVEQSN
-672 FHDYRQLRISDAPP
+672 FHDYRQLRISEAPP
-686 VETYIVES
+686 VETFIVES
-694 SEAPGGVGEAGTA
+694 REAPGGVGEAGTA

-715 ALATAS
+715 ALAAAN

>member
-1 MWTREMT
+1 MSQPDT
-8 TADQGLKSPSRRTLL
+8 TLQSPSRRTLL
-23 KVGSLAFGG
+23 KVGSLALGG

-37 SLPFAGRTFAEQVLN
+37 TLPFAGRSFAEQVLN

-71 IDRDGRVTFTVPKIE
+71 IDRDGQVTFTVPKIE

-97 MVAEELEIGLDQITL
+97 MVAEELEIGLEQITL

-117 NEEIYNDKLLN
+117 NEQIYNDKLLN

-154 MLIQTA
+154 LLIQAA
-160 AQRWQVGADQLRAEN
+160 AQRWQLGADQLRAEN
-175 GRVLRSDGQSFG
+175 GRVLGPDGQSLG
-187 YGELVEDASKLP
+187 YGELVEDAAKLP
-199 VPENIPLKPAEQYKL
+199 VPEDIPLKPADQFRL
-214 IGKPSRRLDTPSK
+214 IGKPTRRLDTPAK

-246 SARACPVIGGKVRN
+246 SIRACPVLGGTLRE
-260 VDDRAARAVPG
+260 VDERAARQIPG
-271 VIEVIRLENAV
+271 VIEVVRLDNAV

-294 GVRALDIE
+294 GVRALEID
-302 WDLGDN
+302 WALGDN
-308 ASIDSAQMEREILQA
+308 AGIDSAQMEREIRAA

-333 QGDIDQALKDAATT
+333 QGDIDAALKDAART
-347 FEAEYHLP
+347 FEAEYEMP

-364 MTCVAQVRP
+364 MTCVAEVRA

-395 SGRPAE
+395 AGRPVE

-416 RLEVDFISQAA
+416 RLEVDFISQAV
-427 AIAAQVQ
+427 AIAAQVD

-439 IWTREEDTTHD
+439 TWTREEDTTHD

-461 AALDAEGRLLGWRH
+461 AALDAEGRLQGWRH

-485 FAPAAVPENGL
+485 FAPEAVPENGL

-509 ALPNLRVNYVPVEAK
+509 AMPNLRVNYVPVPPR
-524 ALYPS
+524 ALHQS

-548 EVARSVDQDQV
+548 EVARSVEQDPV
-559 EYRMALLG
+559 DYRMALLG
-567 SHPRAQAVLRLAAEQ
+567 NHPRAQGVLRLAAEK

-605 YLATVVELQVTENKG
+605 FLATVVELQVSEDKG
-620 IKLKRLVVAVD
+620 IRLKRLVVAID
-631 CGQVINPVS
+631 CGQVMNPVS
-640 VKSQIEG
+640 VKTQIEG

-655 ALFNEITVSQ
+655 ALFNEITVRE

-694 SEAPGGVGEAGTA
+694 REAPGGVGEAGTA

-715 ALATAS
+715 ALAAAN

>member
-1 MWTREMT
+1 MAHPDT
-8 TADQGLKSPSRRTLL
+8 TLESRSRRNLL

-37 SLPFAGRTFAEQVLN
+37 SLPFPGRSFAEQVLS

-65 LDAFIS
+65 LDAFIG
-71 IDRDGRVTFTVPKIE
+71 IDRDGKVIFTVPKIE

-97 MVAEELEIGLDQITL
+97 MIAEELEIGLDQITL

-117 NEEIYNDKLLN
+117 NEAIYNDKLLN

-154 MLIQTA
+154 LLIQVA

-175 GRVLRSDGQSFG
+175 GRVLGPDGQSFG
-187 YGELVEDASKLP
+187 YGELVDDASKLP
-199 VPENIPLKPAEQYKL
+199 VPENIPLKPAEQFKL
-214 IGKPSRRLDTPSK
+214 IGKPTRRLDTPAK
-227 VDGTARFTIDLV
+227 VNGTARFTIDLV

-246 SARACPVIGGKVRN
+246 SARACPVIGGTVRS
-260 VDDRAARAVPG
+260 VDDRAARKVPG
-271 VIEVIRLENAV
+271 VIDVIRLGDAV
-282 AVIGEHTWAAFA
+282 AVIGEHTWATFA
-294 GVRALDIE
+294 GVRALEIE
-302 WDLGDN
+302 WDYGDN
-308 ASIDSAQMEREILQA
+308 ADIDSAQMEREIKEA
-323 LDKPGAIANE
+323 LDKPGALANE
-333 QGDIDQALKDAATT
+333 QGDIDKALKDAAKT
-347 FEAEYHLP
+347 FEAEYQMP

-401 QVIVNN
+401 QIIVNN

-416 RLEVDFISQAA
+416 RLEVDFIHQAA
-427 AIAAQVQ
+427 AIAAKVD

-439 IWTREEDTTHD
+439 TWLREEDTTHD

-461 AALDAEGRLLGWRH
+461 AAMDAEGRLLGWRH

-485 FAPAAVPENGL
+485 FAPAAVPDSGL
-496 DGDAVEVAMHPIY
+496 DGDAVEVAIHPIY
-509 ALPNLRVNYVPVEAK
+509 AMQNLRVNYVPVPPK
-524 ALYPS
+524 ALRQS

-548 EVARSVDQDQV
+548 EVARSVDRDPV
-559 EYRMALLG
+559 EYRMELLG

-582 AGWGEP
+582 AGWGKP

-605 YLATVVELQVTENKG
+605 FLATVVELQVTEDKG

-631 CGQVINPVS
+631 CGQVMNPVS

-655 ALFNEITVSQ
+655 ALFNEITVSK
-665 GRVEQTN
+665 GRVEQSN
-672 FHDYRQLRISDAPP
+672 FHDYRQLRISEAPP
-686 VETYIVES
+686 VETFIVES
-694 SEAPGGVGEAGTA
+694 REAPGGVGEAGTA

-715 ALATAS
+715 ALASAN

>member
-1 MWTREMT
+1 MSQPDT
-8 TADQGLKSPSRRTLL
+8 TLQSPSRRTLL
-23 KVGSLAFGG
+23 KVGSLALGG

-37 SLPFAGRTFAEQVLN
+37 TLPFAGRSFAEQVLN

-71 IDRDGRVTFTVPKIE
+71 IDRDGQVTFTVPKIE

-97 MVAEELEIGLDQITL
+97 MVAEELEIGLEQITL

-117 NEEIYNDKLLN
+117 NEQIYNDKLLN

-154 MLIQTA
+154 LLIQAA
-160 AQRWQVGADQLRAEN
+160 AQRWQLGADQLRAEN
-175 GRVLRSDGQSFG
+175 GRVLGPDGQSLG
-187 YGELVEDASKLP
+187 YGELVEDAAKLP
-199 VPENIPLKPAEQYKL
+199 VPEDIPLKPADQFRL
-214 IGKPSRRLDTPSK
+214 IGKPTRRLDTPAK

-246 SARACPVIGGKVRN
+246 SIRACPVLGGTLRE
-260 VDDRAARAVPG
+260 VDERAARQIPG
-271 VIEVIRLENAV
+271 VIEVVRLDNAV

-294 GVRALDIE
+294 GVRALEID
-302 WDLGDN
+302 WALGDN
-308 ASIDSAQMEREILQA
+308 AGIDSAQMEREIREA

-333 QGDIDQALKDAATT
+333 QGDIDAALKDAART
-347 FEAEYHLP
+347 FEAEYEMP

-364 MTCVAQVRP
+364 MTCVAEVRA

-383 VPVRAQTAAAEA
+383 VPVRAQTAAAEVA
-395 SGRPAE
+395 GRPAE

-416 RLEVDFISQAA
+416 RLEVDFISQAV
-427 AIAAQVQ
+427 AIAAQVD

-439 IWTREEDTTHD
+439 TWTREEDTTHD

-461 AALDAEGRLLGWRH
+461 AALDAEGRLQGWRH

-485 FAPAAVPENGL
+485 FAPEAVPENGL

-509 ALPNLRVNYVPVEAK
+509 AMPNLRVNYVPVPPR
-524 ALYPS
+524 ALHQS

-548 EVARSVDQDQV
+548 EVARSVEQDPV
-559 EYRMALLG
+559 DYRMALLG
-567 SHPRAQAVLRLAAEQ
+567 SHRRAQGVLRLAAEK

-605 YLATVVELQVTENKG
+605 FLATVVELQVSEDKG
-620 IKLKRLVVAVD
+620 VRLKRLVVAID
-631 CGQVINPVS
+631 CGQVMNPVS

-655 ALFNEITVSQ
+655 ALFNEITVRE

-694 SEAPGGVGEAGTA
+694 REAPGGVGEAGTA

-715 ALATAS
+715 ALAAAN

>member
-1 MWTREMT
+1 MSQPDT
-8 TADQGLKSPSRRTLL
+8 TLQSPSRRTLL
-23 KVGSLAFGG
+23 KVGSLALGG

-37 SLPFAGRTFAEQVLN
+37 TLPFAGRSFAEQILN

-71 IDRDGRVTFTVPKIE
+71 IDRDGQVTFTVPKIE

-97 MVAEELEIGLDQITL
+97 MVAEELEIGLEQITL

-117 NEEIYNDKLLN
+117 NEQIYNDKLLN

-154 MLIQTA
+154 LLIQAA
-160 AQRWQVGADQLRAEN
+160 AQRWQLGADQLRAEN
-175 GRVLRSDGQSFG
+175 GRVLGPDGQSLG
-187 YGELVEDASKLP
+187 YGELVEDAAKLP
-199 VPENIPLKPAEQYKL
+199 VPEDIPLKPADQFRL
-214 IGKPSRRLDTPSK
+214 IGKPTRRLDTPAK

-246 SARACPVIGGKVRN
+246 SIRACPVLGGTLRE
-260 VDDRAARAVPG
+260 VDERAARQILG
-271 VIEVIRLENAV
+271 VIEVVRLDNAV

-294 GVRALDIE
+294 GVRALEID
-302 WDLGDN
+302 WALGDN
-308 ASIDSAQMEREILQA
+308 AGIDSAQMEREIREA

-333 QGDIDQALKDAATT
+333 QGDIDAALKDAANT
-347 FEAEYHLP
+347 FEAEYEMP

-364 MTCVAQVRP
+364 MTCVAEVRA

-395 SGRPAE
+395 AGRPAE

-416 RLEVDFISQAA
+416 RLEVDFISQAV
-427 AIAAQVQ
+427 AIAAQVD

-439 IWTREEDTTHD
+439 TWTREEDTTHD

-461 AALDAEGRLLGWRH
+461 AALDAEGRLQGWRH

-485 FAPAAVPENGL
+485 FAPEAVPENGL

-509 ALPNLRVNYVPVEAK
+509 AMPNLRVNYVPVPPR
-524 ALYPS
+524 ALQQS

-548 EVARSVDQDQV
+548 EVARSVEQDPV
-559 EYRMALLG
+559 DYRMALLG
-567 SHPRAQAVLRLAAEQ
+567 NHPRAQGVLRLAAEK

-605 YLATVVELQVTENKG
+605 FLATVVELQVSEDKG
-620 IKLKRLVVAVD
+620 IRLKRLVVAID
-631 CGQVINPVS
+631 CGQVMNPVS

-655 ALFNEITVSQ
+655 ALFNEITVRE

-694 SEAPGGVGEAGTA
+694 REAPGGVGEAGTA

-715 ALATAS
+715 ALAAAN

>member
-1 MWTREMT
+1 M
-8 TADQGLKSPSRRTLL
+8 ANPDKNLQSPSRRNLL
-23 KVGSLAFGG
+23 KIGSLALGG

-37 SLPFAGRTFAEQVLN
+37 SLPFSGRSFAEQVLS
-52 EGPEDQPMSNATA
+52 EGPEDQPMSNATS

-71 IDRDGRVTFTVPKIE
+71 IDRNGKVVFTVPKIE

-97 MVAEELEIGLDQITL
+97 MVAEELEIGLDQIML

-117 NEEIYNDKLLN
+117 NEAIYNDKLLH

-154 MLIQTA
+154 LLIQAA

-175 GRVLRSDGQSFG
+175 GRVLGPNGQSFG
-187 YGELVEDASKLP
+187 YGELVDDASRLP
-199 VPENIPLKPAEQYKL
+199 VPENIPLKHAEQFKL
-214 IGKPSRRLDTPSK
+214 IGKPTRRLDTPAK
-227 VDGTARFTIDLV
+227 VNGTARFTIDLV

-246 SARACPVIGGKVRN
+246 SARACPVIGGTVRS
-260 VDDRAARAVPG
+260 VDDSAARKVPG
-271 VIEVIRLENAV
+271 VIDVIHLGNAV
-282 AVIGEHTWAAFA
+282 AVTGEHTWATFA
-294 GVRALDIE
+294 GVRALEIE
-302 WDLGDN
+302 WDYGDN
-308 ASIDSAQMEREILQA
+308 ANIDSVQMEREIKEA
-323 LDKPGAIANE
+323 LDRPGALASE
-333 QGDIDQALKDAATT
+333 RGDIDKALKDAANT
-347 FEAEYHLP
+347 FEAEYQMP

-383 VPVRAQTAAAEA
+383 VPVRAQTAASEA
-395 SGRPAE
+395 AGRPAE

-416 RLEVDFISQAA
+416 RLEVDFIHQAV
-427 AIAAQVQ
+427 AIAAKVD
-434 YPIKL
+434 YPVKL
-439 IWTREEDTTHD
+439 TWLREEDTTQD
-450 MYRPHYIDRFA
+450 LYRPHYIDRFA
-461 AALDAEGRLLGWRH
+461 AAVDGDGRLLGWRH

-485 FAPAAVPENGL
+485 FAPAAVPESGL
-496 DGDAVEVAMHPIY
+496 DGDAVEVAIHPIY
-509 ALPNLRVNYVPVEAK
+509 AMQNLRVNYVPVPPK
-524 ALYPS
+524 ALRQS

-548 EVARSVDQDQV
+548 ELARSVDRDPL

-582 AGWGEP
+582 AGWGQP

-605 YLATVVELQVTENKG
+605 FLATVVELQVTEDKG
-620 IKLKRLVVAVD
+620 IKLKRLVVAID
-631 CGQVINPVS
+631 CGQVMNPVS

-665 GRVEQTN
+665 GRVEQSN
-672 FHDYRQLRISDAPP
+672 FHDYRQLRISEAPP
-686 VETYIVES
+686 VETFIVES
-694 SEAPGGVGEAGTA
+694 REAPGGVGEAGTA

-715 ALATAS
+715 ALAAAN

>member
-1 MWTREMT
+1 MAHPDT
-8 TADQGLKSPSRRTLL
+8 TLESRSRRNLL
-23 KVGSLAFGG
+23 KVGSLALGG

-37 SLPFAGRTFAEQVLN
+37 SLPFPGRSFAEQVLS

-65 LDAFIS
+65 LDAFIG
-71 IDRDGRVTFTVPKIE
+71 IDRDGKVIFTVPKIE

-97 MVAEELEIGLDQITL
+97 MIAEELEIGLDQITL

-117 NEEIYNDKLLN
+117 NEAIYNDKLLN

-154 MLIQTA
+154 LLIQAA

-175 GRVLRSDGQSFG
+175 GRVLGPNGQSFG
-187 YGELVEDASKLP
+187 YGELVDDASKLP
-199 VPENIPLKPAEQYKL
+199 VPENIPLKPAEQFKL
-214 IGKPSRRLDTPSK
+214 IGKPTRRLDTPAK
-227 VDGTARFTIDLV
+227 VNGTARFTIDLV

-246 SARACPVIGGKVRN
+246 SARACPVLGGTVRS
-260 VDDRAARAVPG
+260 VDDRAARKVPG
-271 VIEVIRLENAV
+271 VIDVIRLGDAV
-282 AVIGEHTWAAFA
+282 AVIGEHTWATFA
-294 GVRALDIE
+294 GVRALEIE
-302 WDLGDN
+302 WNYGDN
-308 ASIDSAQMEREILQA
+308 ANIDSAQMEREIKEA
-323 LDKPGAIANE
+323 LDKPGALANE
-333 QGDIDQALKDAATT
+333 QGDIDKALKDAAKT
-347 FEAEYHLP
+347 FEAEYQMP

-395 SGRPAE
+395 SGRPAA
-401 QVIVNN
+401 QIIVNN

-416 RLEVDFISQAA
+416 RLEVDFIHQAV
-427 AIAAQVQ
+427 AIAAKVD

-439 IWTREEDTTHD
+439 TWLREEDTTHD

-461 AALDAEGRLLGWRH
+461 AAMDAEGRLLGWRH

-485 FAPAAVPENGL
+485 FAPAAVPDSGL
-496 DGDAVEVAMHPIY
+496 DGDAVEVAIHPIY
-509 ALPNLRVNYVPVEAK
+509 AMRNLRVNYVPVPPK
-524 ALYPS
+524 ALRQS

-548 EVARSVDQDQV
+548 EVARSVDRDPV
-559 EYRMALLG
+559 EYRMELLG

-605 YLATVVELQVTENKG
+605 FLATVVELQVTEDKG
-620 IKLKRLVVAVD
+620 IKLKRLVVAID
-631 CGQVINPVS
+631 CGQVMNPVS

-655 ALFNEITVSQ
+655 ALFNEITVSK
-665 GRVEQTN
+665 GRVEQSN
-672 FHDYRQLRISDAPP
+672 FHDYRQLRISEAPP
-686 VETYIVES
+686 VETFIVES
-694 SEAPGGVGEAGTA
+694 REAPGGVGEAGTA

-715 ALATAS
+715 ALASAN

>member
-1 MWTREMT
+1 MSQPDTPL
-8 TADQGLKSPSRRTLL
+8 QSPSRRTLL
-23 KVGSLAFGG
+23 KVGSLALGG

-37 SLPFAGRTFAEQVLN
+37 TLPFAGRSFAEQVLN

-65 LDAFIS
+65 MDAFIS
-71 IDRDGRVTFTVPKIE
+71 IDRDGQVTFTVPKIE

-97 MVAEELEIGLDQITL
+97 MVAEELEIGLEQITL

-117 NEEIYNDKLLN
+117 NEQIYNDKLLN

-154 MLIQTA
+154 LLIQAA
-160 AQRWQVGADQLRAEN
+160 AQRWQLGADQLRAEN
-175 GRVLRSDGQSFG
+175 GRVLGPDGQSLG
-187 YGELVEDASKLP
+187 YGELVEDAAKLP
-199 VPENIPLKPAEQYKL
+199 VPEDIPLKPADQFRL
-214 IGKPSRRLDTPSK
+214 IGKPTRRLDTPAK

-246 SARACPVIGGKVRN
+246 SIRACPVLGGTLRE
-260 VDDRAARAVPG
+260 VDERAARQIPG
-271 VIEVIRLENAV
+271 VIEVVRLNNAV

-294 GVRALDIE
+294 GVRALEID
-302 WDLGDN
+302 WALGDN
-308 ASIDSAQMEREILQA
+308 AGIDSAQMEREIRAA

-333 QGDIDQALKDAATT
+333 QGDIDAALKDAANT
-347 FEAEYHLP
+347 FEAEYEMP

-364 MTCVAQVRP
+364 MTCVAEVRA

-395 SGRPAE
+395 AGRPVE

-416 RLEVDFISQAA
+416 RLEVDFISQAV
-427 AIAAQVQ
+427 AIAAQVD

-439 IWTREEDTTHD
+439 TWTREEDTTHD

-461 AALDAEGRLLGWRH
+461 AALDAEGRLQGWRH

-485 FAPAAVPENGL
+485 FAPEAVPENGL

-509 ALPNLRVNYVPVEAK
+509 AMPNLRVNYVPVPPR
-524 ALYPS
+524 ALHQS

-548 EVARSVDQDQV
+548 EVARSVERDPVD
-559 EYRMALLG
+559 YRMALLG
-567 SHPRAQAVLRLAAEQ
+567 NHPRAQGVLRLAAEK

-605 YLATVVELQVTENKG
+605 FLATVVELQVSEDKG
-620 IKLKRLVVAVD
+620 IRLKRLVVAID
-631 CGQVINPVS
+631 CGQVMNPVS

-655 ALFNEITVSQ
+655 ALFNEITVRE

-694 SEAPGGVGEAGTA
+694 REAPGGVGEAGTA

-715 ALATAS
+715 ALAAAN

>member
-1 MWTREMT
+1 MT
-8 TADQGLKSPSRRTLL
+8 TADQSLKSPSRRTLL

-71 IDRDGRVTFTVPKIE
+71 IDRNGRVTFTVPKIE

-154 MLIQTA
+154 MLIQAA

-199 VPENIPLKPAEQYKL
+199 VPEDIPLKPAEQYKL

-246 SARACPVIGGKVRN
+246 SARACPVIGGTVRN

-308 ASIDSAQMEREILQA
+308 ASIDSAQMEQEILQA

-333 QGDIDQALKDAATT
+333 QGDIDQALKDAAKT

-461 AALDAEGRLLGWRH
+461 AALDAEGRLQGWRH

-567 SHPRAQAVLRLAAEQ
+567 NQPRAQAVLRLAAEK
-582 AGWGEP
+582 AGWNEP

>member
-1 MWTREMT
+1 MSQPDT
-8 TADQGLKSPSRRTLL
+8 TLQSPSRRTLL
-23 KVGSLAFGG
+23 KVGSLALGG

-37 SLPFAGRTFAEQVLN
+37 TLPFAGRSFAEQILN

-71 IDRDGRVTFTVPKIE
+71 IDRDGQVTFTVPKIE

-97 MVAEELEIGLDQITL
+97 MVAEELEIGLEQISL

-117 NEEIYNDKLLN
+117 NEQIYNDKLLN

-154 MLIQTA
+154 LLIQAA
-160 AQRWQVGADQLRAEN
+160 AQSWQLGADQLRAEN
-175 GRVLRSDGQSFG
+175 GRVLGPDGQSLG
-187 YGELVEDASKLP
+187 YGELVEDAAKLP
-199 VPENIPLKPAEQYKL
+199 VPEDIPLKPADQFRL
-214 IGKPSRRLDTPSK
+214 IGKPTRRLDTPAK

-239 VPGMKYA
+239 VQGMKYA
-246 SARACPVIGGKVRN
+246 SIRACPVLGGTLRE
-260 VDDRAARAVPG
+260 VDERAARQIPG
-271 VIEVIRLENAV
+271 VIEVVRLDNAV

-294 GVRALDIE
+294 GVRALEID
-302 WDLGDN
+302 WALGDN
-308 ASIDSAQMEREILQA
+308 AGIDSAQMEREIRAA

-333 QGDIDQALKDAATT
+333 QGDIDAALKDAART
-347 FEAEYHLP
+347 FEAGYEMP

-364 MTCVAQVRP
+364 MTCVAEVRA

-395 SGRPAE
+395 AGRPVE

-416 RLEVDFISQAA
+416 RLEVDFISQAV
-427 AIAAQVQ
+427 AIAAQVD

-439 IWTREEDTTHD
+439 TWTREEDTTHD

-461 AALDAEGRLLGWRH
+461 AALDAEGRLQGWRH

-485 FAPAAVPENGL
+485 FAPEAVPENGL

-509 ALPNLRVNYVPVEAK
+509 AMPNLRVNYVPVPPR
-524 ALYPS
+524 ALHQS

-548 EVARSVDQDQV
+548 EVARSVEQDPV
-559 EYRMALLG
+559 DYRMALLG
-567 SHPRAQAVLRLAAEQ
+567 NHPRAQGVLRLAAEK

-605 YLATVVELQVTENKG
+605 FLATVVELQVSEDKG
-620 IKLKRLVVAVD
+620 IRLKRLVVAID
-631 CGQVINPVS
+631 CGQVMNPVS

-655 ALFNEITVSQ
+655 ALFNEITVRE

-694 SEAPGGVGEAGTA
+694 REAPGGVGEAGTA

-715 ALATAS
+715 ALAAAN

>member
-1 MWTREMT
+1 MSQPDT
-8 TADQGLKSPSRRTLL
+8 TLQSPSRRTLL
-23 KVGSLAFGG
+23 KVGSLALGG

-37 SLPFAGRTFAEQVLN
+37 TLPFAGRSFAEQVLN

-71 IDRDGRVTFTVPKIE
+71 IDRDGQVTFTVPKIE

-97 MVAEELEIGLDQITL
+97 MVAEELEIGLEQITL

-117 NEEIYNDKLLN
+117 NEQIYNDKLLN

-154 MLIQTA
+154 LLIQAA
-160 AQRWQVGADQLRAEN
+160 AQRWQLGADQLRAEN
-175 GRVLRSDGQSFG
+175 GRVLGPDGQSLG
-187 YGELVEDASKLP
+187 YGELVEDAAKLP
-199 VPENIPLKPAEQYKL
+199 VPEDIPLKPADQFRL
-214 IGKPSRRLDTPSK
+214 IGKPTRRLDTPAK

-246 SARACPVIGGKVRN
+246 SIRACPVLGGTLRE
-260 VDDRAARAVPG
+260 VDERATRQIPG
-271 VIEVIRLENAV
+271 VIEVVRLDNAV

-294 GVRALDIE
+294 GVRALEID
-302 WDLGDN
+302 WALGDN
-308 ASIDSAQMEREILQA
+308 AGIDSAQMEREIRAA

-333 QGDIDQALKDAATT
+333 QGDIDAALKDAART
-347 FEAEYHLP
+347 FEAEYEMP

-364 MTCVAQVRP
+364 MTCVAEVRA

-395 SGRPAE
+395 AGRPAE

-416 RLEVDFISQAA
+416 RLEVDFISQAV
-427 AIAAQVQ
+427 AIAAQVD

-439 IWTREEDTTHD
+439 TWTREEDTTHD

-461 AALDAEGRLLGWRH
+461 AALDAEGRLQGWRH

-485 FAPAAVPENGL
+485 FAPEAVPENGL

-509 ALPNLRVNYVPVEAK
+509 AMPNLRVNYVPVPPR
-524 ALYPS
+524 ALHQS

-548 EVARSVDQDQV
+548 EVARSVEQDPV
-559 EYRMALLG
+559 DYRMALLG
-567 SHPRAQAVLRLAAEQ
+567 NHPRAQGVLRLAAEK

-605 YLATVVELQVTENKG
+605 FLATVVELQVSEDKG
-620 IKLKRLVVAVD
+620 IRLKRLVVAID
-631 CGQVINPVS
+631 CGQVMNPVS

-655 ALFNEITVSQ
+655 ALFNEITVRE

-694 SEAPGGVGEAGTA
+694 REAPGGVGEAGTA

-715 ALATAS
+715 ALAAAN